1 MPKYLSRILV
11 DKLFNNYNNNINKS
25 YKQVDNNVC
34 VYEKARKNKDIIIKK
49 IDYPYLKYYTTE
61 ERIRNNFNNLKK
73 FSSSVVHEQYNLQ
86 SLPHI
91 KDLKYDDKYYLII
104 DKPDEYKNIEV
115 ISDYFNEVC
124 RVHCRFISANE
135 SVYSFFRT
143 KYNNIID
150 YLQKNDLEISIEN
163 MREAIWSNGPRECS
177 TFKPKLIKFFIELYS
192 ARKILDISSGWG
204 DRLVGVMAS
213 DIDEYDGFDPNPCLH
228 KNYKEM
234 INFFKRDVV
243 NKNAVYTIKE
253 LPFEEAELKQN
264 YYDLVMTSPPYFTM
278 EIYDDNPK
286 TNTKQSIV
294 KMNDGANGD
303 GRTNRN
309 KEGDRANGGDRA
321 DRNKEGDRADRNKEG
336 DRANGDGGANRDSK
350 ERVWYNDY
358 LKVWINKCHDAL
370 KKGGI
375 IALNINQYK
384 NQHYIYWLLE
394 DMKNSK
400 WEYLGIISHSK
411 PDKKNPQPTFIW
423 KKRS

>member
-11 DKLFNNYNNNINKS
+11 DKLFNNYSNSTKGAFDSSINKP
-25 YKQVDNNVC
+25 YKQVDNNEC

-91 KDLKYDDKYYLII
+91 KDLKYDNKYYLII

-234 INFFKRDVV
+234 IDFFKRDVV

-294 KMNDGANGD
+294 KMNNGGNGD
-303 GRTNRN
+303 DKANKGRCDGG
-309 KEGDRANGGDRA
+309 KEGRSDGVGKGRCDGVGKGGRGHGDR
-321 DRNKEGDRADRNKEG
+321 
-336 DRANGDGGANRDSK
+336 

-358 LKVWINKCHDAL
+358 LKVWINKCHNAL
-370 KKGGI
+370 KKGGV

-384 NQHYIYWLLE
+384 NQHYIYWLLD

-423 KKRS
+423 RKL